1 MWDKPQLMFLVA
13 NLLYALAAILL
24 LYAVLFLVIHL
35 PIFPLREI
43 KVTGD
48 LKHVTREQVQFIVSR
63 ELRGNF
69 FTIDLNQS
77 RAAFEKL
84 PWVRVVNVRR
94 RWPEQLEVMLEEH
107 VALARW
113 ANTAL
118 INTQGEIFNAATN
131 SALPVFIGEAETA
144 KEMAQRYMAFKKLLE
159 PLKIAPA
166 QITLSARRAWQL
178 RLSNGL
184 TVELGREQVEARL
197 SKFASVYDRTISEF
211 TKSIRYVDLRYP
223 NGFAVRV
230 PNFAKKNESSGGKH
244 EKNPA

>member
-113 ANTAL
+113 GSTAL

-144 KEMAQRYMAFKKLLE
+144 KEMALRYMAFKKLLE

-166 QITLSARRAWQL
+166 QIALSARRAWQI
-178 RLSNGL
+178 RLNNGL
-184 TVELGREQVEARL
+184 TVELGREQIEARL
-197 SKFASVYDRTISEF
+197 SRFASVYDRTIAQF
-211 TKSIRYVDLRYP
+211 TKSIHYVDLRYP

-244 EKNPA
+244 EKKPA